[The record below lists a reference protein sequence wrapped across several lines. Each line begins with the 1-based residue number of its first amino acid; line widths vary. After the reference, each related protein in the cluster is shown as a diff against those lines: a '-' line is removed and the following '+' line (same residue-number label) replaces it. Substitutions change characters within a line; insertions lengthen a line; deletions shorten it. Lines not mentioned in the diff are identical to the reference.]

1 MCGIIGYIGDRRA
14 APILMSGLKRLEY
27 RGYDSAGIALVS
39 SNALRVHKAAGKL
52 TQLEAVLPKRLG
64 GKLGIGHTR
73 WATHGVPSDANAHPH
88 VSADDTIAVVHNGIV
103 ENAATLRARLEAEGV
118 EFASETDS
126 EIIAHL
132 IARTDEQPIEQ
143 RVRDALSLVR
153 GTYGIAVIDAS
164 RPDCI
169 VIARKG
175 SPVIIGIGDRE
186 MFVASD
192 VGALVRHT
200 RQVVHLEDGE
210 IAVVD
215 AKGFQTMTMDARP
228 ISKSP
233 ATVEWEDDAYERD
246 GHAHFMY
253 KEILDQREAVVRTLV
268 GRLNHQFHTAHLGGL
283 NLDAR
288 ELLDVKR
295 VKLLG
300 CGSAYYAGI
309 SGAHLVES
317 LARIP
322 ASAEP
327 AAEFRYRNPVIERD
341 TLYVAVSQSGETI
354 DTLMAVQEVRR
365 CGGRVLGIVN
375 VVGSSIAREAD
386 GGIYMHAGP
395 EVAVA
400 STKAYTCSLVAL
412 ALLALQL
419 GRTRDLSPEQGRRL
433 IEAMERL
440 PADIEAALAT
450 EPQVKAIALRYAHC
464 TSAFFIGRG
473 PGFPHR
479 PRRRAEAQGD
489 LVHPRRGLSGLGAQA
504 RADRACRPGH
514 PDRCRAAARRAARQV
529 DRVDRGGAGA
539 ERPGDR
545 ADPSRQRP
553 HRRARGRDHR
563 GAPHRGRAQPDRDGG
578 SAPALRLS
586 LRARARTRHRPAAQ
600 SGQERD
606 GGVANMDPAVTHDMA
621 VEARSVTKTFAGDG
635 DDVTA
640 LDDALPP

>member
-1 MCGIIGYIGDRRA
+1 MCGIIGYIGNRSA

-39 SNALRVHKAAGKL
+39 GGAVRVHKAAGKL
-52 TQLEAVLPKRLG
+52 SQLESVLPMRLG

-73 WATHGVPSDANAHPH
+73 WATHGPPSDANAHPH
-88 VSADDTIAVVHNGIV
+88 LSADGSIAVVHNGIV
-103 ENAATLRARLEAEGV
+103 ENAPALRARLEAEGV
-118 EFASETDS
+118 VFASETDT

-132 IARTDEQPIEQ
+132 IARTDGQPLEQ
-143 RVRDALSLVR
+143 RVRDALGLVL
-153 GTYGIAVIDAS
+153 GTYGVAVVDSS
-164 RPDCI
+164 RPDRI

-192 VGALVRHT
+192 VAALVRHT
-200 RQVVHLEDGE
+200 RQVVHLDDGE
-210 IAVVD
+210 VAVVD
-215 AKGFQTMTMDARP
+215 ARGFRTMTMDARP

-233 ATVEWEDDAYERD
+233 ATVEWDDGAYERD
-246 GHAHFMY
+246 GHAHYMY
-253 KEILDQREAVVRTLV
+253 KEILDQPEAIERTLG
-268 GRLNHQFHTAHLGGL
+268 GRLDRQFHTAHLGGL
-283 NLDAR
+283 NVEPG

-309 SGAHLVES
+309 TGAYLIES

-341 TLYVAVSQSGETI
+341 TLYIAVSQSGETI

-419 GRTRDLSPEQGRRL
+419 GRSRDLSPEQGRRL

-440 PADIEAALAT
+440 PADIRAALAT
-450 EPQVKAIALRYAHC
+450 EPHVKALALRFAKC
-464 TSAFFIGRG
+464 TSAFYIGRG
-473 PGFPHR
+473 PAYPIALEGAQKLKEISYIH
-479 PRRRAEAQGD
+479 AEAYPASELKHGP
-489 LVHPRRGLSGLGAQA
+489 LALIEPRV
-504 RADRACRPGH
+504 PTV
-514 PDRCRAAARRAARQV
+514 AAL
-529 DRVDRGGAGA
+529 
-539 ERPGDR
+539 
-545 ADPSRQRP
+545 P
-553 HRRARGRDHR
+553 HDALLDKSIASIEEVRAR
-563 GAPHRGRAQPDRDGG
+563 
-578 SAPALRLS
+578 
-586 LRARARTRHRPAAQ
+586 
-600 SGQERD
+600 SGP
-606 GGVANMDPAVTHDMA
+606 VIAVTHPGDARIAERADAVIEVPCTVDLLNPVVMA
-621 VEARSVTKTFAGDG
+621 VPLQLFAYHCALALGRHIDQPRNLAKSVT
-635 DDVTA
+635 VE
-640 LDDALPP
+640 